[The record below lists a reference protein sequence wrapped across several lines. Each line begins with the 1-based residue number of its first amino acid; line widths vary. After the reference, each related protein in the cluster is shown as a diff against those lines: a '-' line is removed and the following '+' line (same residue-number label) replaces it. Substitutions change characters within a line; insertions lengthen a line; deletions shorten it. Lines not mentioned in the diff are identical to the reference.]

1 MHALRRPLTLTL
13 LVLTLVAGVW
23 GSARVSTASSW
34 GWDESMHAGLPA
46 ARISAELGEL
56 DPVAAA
62 QVAVE
67 CQQYPFVVPVVWGA
81 LAAVT
86 GQGADV
92 EVFGRRL
99 GRWVLALLA
108 LGAALLARE
117 LVRAL
122 FETHEEQGAGPP
134 AKIDREEWCGALV
147 AFALVLM
154 SPLSV
159 DYAGTWFLEV
169 PFAALAVWSVWAWL
183 RRVQLR
189 GEPGAGR
196 RDLVCGA
203 LLTAAF
209 FTKFNYGLLLGFG
222 AALALAWEALGVW
235 IRPLRATWPREQSGA
250 AFGASVLRLAAV
262 PLVGFAWWFV
272 LPLPG
277 GLELGAS
284 HRDAFAAFLG
294 GNQQLERTPD
304 AQRLLHW
311 GVYALSTPRLF
322 VLLVAGLGGLTWCA
336 RRRAPVLA
344 AWLVWLACLVP
355 IATHNFHL
363 DRFLVLPLALGIP
376 LGVTGLVL
384 LARLGARGRFR
395 SGALWAVPVLVLL
408 AAALPG
414 LDGDAWF
421 ARTIGFADKDDVRTY
436 QEGIVARYQD
446 ASFDRPLSTA
456 GLEAVAA
463 DKLLDAV
470 ASEVLVGEG
479 APRAFGW
486 LGISSELSPAALVLG
501 VHARAAEGQVAPSI
515 DTAAVTRPDGNP
527 KMIMTFEGLDPGW
540 NDDQLFAW
548 ADSFDVVFTTVPPD
562 LRERRNRE
570 FVREYQTRLIGSGR
584 VDTRELASVQV
595 PQAFG
600 PPKLVKLFALTPVAR

>member
-1 MHALRRPLTLTL
+1 MQALRRPLMLTL
-13 LVLTLVAGVW
+13 LVLTFVAGVW

-56 DPVAAA
+56 DPIAAA

-92 EVFGRRL
+92 EDFGRGL

-122 FETHEEQGAGPP
+122 FETHEEQGRG
-134 AKIDREEWCGALV
+134 IDREEWCAALV
-147 AFALVLM
+147 TFGLVLM

-159 DYAGTWFLEV
+159 DYSGTWFLEV

-183 RRVQLR
+183 RRVALR

-196 RDLVCGA
+196 RDFVCGA

-222 AALALAWEALGVW
+222 AALALAWEAAGVW
-235 IRPLRATWPREQSGA
+235 VRPLRATWPRPQSGA
-250 AFGASVLRLAAV
+250 AFGASVLRLAAI

-284 HRDAFAAFLG
+284 HREAFAAFLG

-311 GVYALSTPRLF
+311 GVYAFSTPRLF
-322 VLLVAGLGGLTWCA
+322 VLLIAGLGGLTWCA

-355 IATHNFHL
+355 MATHNFHL
-363 DRFLVLPLALGIP
+363 DRFLVLPLALGIS

-408 AAALPG
+408 AAAMPA
-414 LDGDAWF
+414 LDGGPWF
-421 ARTIGFADKDDVRTY
+421 ARTIGFAEKEDVRAY
-436 QEGIVARYQD
+436 QERIVERYQD

-456 GLEAVAA
+456 GLDGVAA

-470 ASEVLVGEG
+470 ANEVLRAEG
-479 APRAFGW
+479 APRSFGW

-501 VHARAAEGQVAPSI
+501 VDARTSEGLQGPALA
-515 DTAAVTRPDGNP
+515 TAAATRPDGNP
-527 KMIMTFEGLDPGW
+527 KMVMTFQGLDPGW

-584 VDTRELASVQV
+584 VDTRELVSVQV

-600 PPKLVKLFALTPVAR
+600 PPKLVKLFALTPVSR